1 MADIQLTDDL
11 GNSVPGVKIDLSQP
25 SSWLP
30 YAKAE
35 LLHLTVAPDFIAR
48 APQLLSAAT
57 PNPISFQLTLQHEFQ
72 LGNTQ
77 PAIDLTP
84 SFHPGIRANTTK
96 GSDLFDAEPFRIAC
110 TVPDQ
115 TGYVSLALQGA
126 LDLGVSG
133 SSGDL
138 TFGIDANGGIALEYC
153 KAFPLGTGE
162 PTLGDATGQTISGF
176 VIPAGLDDLQLL
188 GVNDVCTVSG
198 KGSLKI

>member
-25 SSWLP
+25 SSWLA

-35 LLHLTVAPDFIAR
+35 LLHLTVAPEFIER
-48 APQLLSAAT
+48 APRLLSVAT

-84 SFHPGIRANTTK
+84 SLHPGIRANTTK
-96 GSDLFDAEPFRIAC
+96 GSDLFDEEPFRIAC

-115 TGYVSLALQGA
+115 TGYVSQ
-126 LDLGVSG
+126 SG
-133 SSGDL
+133 TVLRRTGRSPSSCL
-138 TFGIDANGGIALEYC
+138 
-153 KAFPLGTGE
+153 
-162 PTLGDATGQTISGF
+162 
-176 VIPAGLDDLQLL
+176 
-188 GVNDVCTVSG
+188 
-198 KGSLKI
+198 